1 MTRPFG
7 YVRKLPSGKYHASY
21 PGPDG
26 ERHNAPTTFRRE
38 SDAKRWLRHEQ
49 TAIEQGAW
57 EAPETRDMT
66 FGEFC
71 ADYINTKSHPKTG
84 KGLRESTQ
92 QHYRQLLATHLSPFA
107 DLQLGDITY
116 PLLEKWWREATKGGE
131 FTSRARAYKLMSAT
145 MKRAVSHG
153 LIDKSP
159 CTLPGVHNA
168 TTGKTVI
175 AATPEEVS
183 ALIVT
188 INPRFS
194 FLVFIMGNAALR
206 CGEAIA
212 LRRSDMRLRDLDG
225 IRQWEVSVT
234 KSIAWIGAKPKET
247 DPKSAAGIRTVTL
260 HPDLSPF
267 IEAHLATLDPD
278 GDPLLSVN
286 GEGGYVRHDVF
297 TNSFRRAV
305 KKIGADPRLT
315 PHSLR
320 HCAASEYH
328 RAGANFAE
336 LKRFLGDSS
345 DSVVTRYL
353 HVTDRADDLIKN
365 MRPMLGNTTACRN
378 ESDDVGTSLTNASQ
392 NVS

>member
-1 MTRPFG
+1 
-7 YVRKLPSGKYHASY
+7 V
-21 PGPDG
+21 
-26 ERHNAPTTFRRE
+26 
-38 SDAKRWLRHEQ
+38 
-49 TAIEQGAW
+49 
-57 EAPETRDMT
+57 T
-66 FGEFC
+66 FGDFC
-71 ADYINTKSHPKTG
+71 TEYINTKSHPKTG
-84 KGLRESTQ
+84 KGLRESTK
-92 QHYRQLLATHLSPFA
+92 QHYRQLLATHLAQFA
-107 DLQLGDITY
+107 SMQLADITY
-116 PLLEKWWREATKGGE
+116 AVVERWWTEGTKDGA

-145 MKRAVSHG
+145 MRRAVSHG
-153 LIDKSP
+153 LIDKTP

-168 TTGKTVI
+168 STGKTVI
-175 AATPEEVS
+175 AATPDEVS
-183 ALIVT
+183 ALIDT

-234 KSIAWIGAKPKET
+234 KSIAWIGGEPNET
-247 DPKSAAGIRTVTL
+247 DPKSASGIRTVTL

-267 IEAHLATLDPD
+267 VEAHLATLDPD
-278 GDPLLSVN
+278 GDPLLSVS
-286 GEGGYVRHDVF
+286 GSGGYVRHDVF

-320 HCAASEYH
+320 HCAATEYH

-353 HVTDRADDLIKN
+353 HTTNREPELVLN
-365 MRPMLGNTTACRN
+365 MRPMSGTARR
-378 ESDDVGTSLTNASQ
+378 VGAAGHLEPLT
-392 NVS
+392 